1 MTEKK
6 LAIVF
11 DGPPSHES
19 GRFVEV
25 ELDGASV
32 SFGEWQENGEF
43 WELVLPEPYARLA
56 EYENDETA
64 TRRELALVKR
74 KLEEPTRCNSGHETL
89 PLKLWTCPTCHEE
102 LERKLE
108 AIEPKAKMLDMM
120 TEPEHIDS
128 FLEATTGIEEHPD
141 GYDEACMCQL
151 CCSYAD

>member
-1 MTEKK
+1 MGDAEKLGRMLEDQTLETAK
-6 LAIVF
+6 AINRALRA
-11 DGPPSHES
+11 E
-19 GRFVEV
+19 
-25 ELDGASV
+25 AK
-32 SFGEWQENGEF
+32 
-43 WELVLPEPYARLA
+43 LA
-56 EYENDETA
+56 EYENDETP